1 MSSAGPLQSFITG
14 YQRGQDVKE
23 RRARLADFMEQ
34 APIRQQERQLDL
46 GLRQQQLQAG
56 QAQSQLQQ
64 SQLQLQE
71 LQNAL
76 QKGTVLNQTIDRVAQ
91 QFQDPQS
98 RYNFAQKN
106 ATGFAELGL
115 DVNQLTLDDF
125 TNEGLMRNKSAL
137 QQSLGRAEQALTAG
151 QREFQSLT
159 AGLPQEDIERAKRI
173 KLGLEQRAG
182 VLSRTERAAMDEGLK
197 ERLADVERT
206 LAMSKE
212 EGKLL
217 AQAELEPEVK
227 AKVTAALEQVKSDA
241 DVASTQKSNEAA
253 YRVYQTAMQNIS
265 NSLGGTNFSGPVF
278 GLVPAMTTEAKIA
291 DGAKAIMAPILKQM
305 FRSAGEGTFTDK
317 DQALLLEMVPTRT
330 DTKESA
336 ASKIEMIN
344 AVVES
349 KLGGVQ
355 ATPPVQQPVQQ
366 QVPVQRP
373 TPQFQQQQGPV
384 EGQTATNPQTGQR
397 VIFRNGQWQ
406 AF

>member
-1 MSSAGPLQSFITG
+1 MSSSNPIQSFISG
-14 YQRGQDVKE
+14 YQSGLDIQE
-23 RRARLADFMEQ
+23 RRARLADFLEQ

-64 SQLQLQE
+64 SQLQMQE

-76 QKGTVLNQTIDRVAQ
+76 QKGTILNQTIDRVAQ

-115 DVNQLTLDDF
+115 DVNQLTLNDF

-173 KLGLEQRAG
+173 KLGLDQRAG

-197 ERLADVERT
+197 ERLAGVERT

-241 DVASTQKSNEAA
+241 DIASTQRSNQAA
-253 YRVYQTAMQNIS
+253 YKVYQTAMQNIS
-265 NSLGGTNFSGPVF
+265 NSLGATNLSGPVF
-278 GLVPAMTTEAKIA
+278 GLIPAMTTESKIA
-291 DGAKAIMAPILKQM
+291 DGAKAIMAPVLKQI
-305 FRSAGEGTFTDK
+305 FRVAGEGTFTDR

-336 ASKIEMIN
+336 AAKMEMIN
-344 AVVES
+344 AVIES
-349 KLGGVQ
+349 KLGRGQ
-355 ATPPVQQPVQQ
+355 SAQPVQQPARQQ
-366 QVPVQRP
+366 MPVQRP
-373 TPQFQQQQGPV
+373 TPQAPQQQGLI